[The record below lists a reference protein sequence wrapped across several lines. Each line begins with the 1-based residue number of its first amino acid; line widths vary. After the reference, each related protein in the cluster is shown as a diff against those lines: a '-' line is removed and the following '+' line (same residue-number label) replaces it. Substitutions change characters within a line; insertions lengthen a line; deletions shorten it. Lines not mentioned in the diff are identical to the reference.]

1 VVAIIRRDGGA
12 LGKIYAR
19 YGDELYGLARRVC
32 GQDLAE
38 DVLQEVFLD
47 LWKTP
52 ERFDFTRGPLLAFL
66 KMQVY
71 GRAVDRLRSDGA
83 RHARERRVAR
93 QPATAGRNVEQEA
106 LNRMAGDEV
115 WRRLAGLPDD
125 ERDAIALAYLGGHT
139 YRTVATLLGH
149 PEGTIK
155 SRIRSGLSTL
165 RLQLSEP
172 LPDPAL
178 A

>member
-1 VVAIIRRDGGA
+1 MATIRRDGGA

-19 YGDELYGLARRVC
+19 YGDELHGLARRLC
-32 GQDLAE
+32 GQDRAE

-52 ERFDFTRGPLLAFL
+52 ERFDFTRGPLPAFL

-71 GRAVDRLRSDGA
+71 GRAIDRLRSDGA
-83 RHARERRVAR
+83 RQARERKVTR
-93 QPATAGRNVEQEA
+93 QPATPGRLAEQEA
-106 LNRMAGDEV
+106 LTRMAGDEV
-115 WRRLAGLPDD
+115 WRLLAGLPDD

-139 YRTVATLLGH
+139 YRVVATLLDH

-155 SRIRSGLSTL
+155 SRIRSGLLTL
-165 RLQLSEP
+165 RRQLSDS
-172 LPDPAL
+172 LADPAL
-178 A
+178 T